1 MRVYF
6 RYRTNNRGKGSLKF
20 INKLKE
26 MNMFWEWSLLTILS
40 IVSVWLFVKMYYF
53 KSITNKEQRS
63 NDLMKLTLQEAEILI
78 RKYQIQLQR
87 ALGNVDILSEELTK
101 LRNELKVL
109 KQRNSKHRQET
120 DRLNGKIKAL
130 EGRIDALL

>member
-1 MRVYF
+1 
-6 RYRTNNRGKGSLKF
+6 
-20 INKLKE
+20 
-26 MNMFWEWSLLTILS
+26 MFWEWSLLTVLA
-40 IVSVWLFVKMYYF
+40 IVSVYLFVKMYYF
-53 KSITNKEQRS
+53 KSMITKEHRS

-109 KQRNSKHRQET
+109 KQRNTTHRQET
-120 DRLNGKIKAL
+120 DRLQNKIKAL
-130 EGRIDALL
+130 EVRIDALL

>member
-1 MRVYF
+1 
-6 RYRTNNRGKGSLKF
+6 
-20 INKLKE
+20 
-26 MNMFWEWSLLTILS
+26 MFWEWSLLTILS
-40 IVSVWLFVKMYYF
+40 IVSIWLFVKMYYF

-63 NDLMKLTLQEAEILI
+63 NDLMKLTLREAEILI

>member
-1 MRVYF
+1 
-6 RYRTNNRGKGSLKF
+6 
-20 INKLKE
+20 
-26 MNMFWEWSLLTILS
+26 MFWEWSLLTILS
-40 IVSVWLFVKMYYF
+40 IVSIWLFVKMYYF

-63 NDLMKLTLQEAEILI
+63 NDLMKLTLKEAEILI

-120 DRLNGKIKAL
+120 DRLTGKIKAL

>member
-1 MRVYF
+1 
-6 RYRTNNRGKGSLKF
+6 
-20 INKLKE
+20 
-26 MNMFWEWSLLTILS
+26 MFWEWSLLTIVS
-40 IVSVWLFVKMYYF
+40 IVAIWLFVKMYYF

-120 DRLNGKIKAL
+120 DRLTGKIKAL

>member
-1 MRVYF
+1 
-6 RYRTNNRGKGSLKF
+6 
-20 INKLKE
+20 
-26 MNMFWEWSLLTILS
+26 MFWEWSLLTILS
-40 IVSVWLFVKMYYF
+40 VLSVFLFVKMYYF
-53 KSITNKEQRS
+53 KSITNKEQRT

-101 LRNELKVL
+101 LRNELKIL
-109 KQRNSKHRQET
+109 KSRNTKHRQET

-130 EGRIDALL
+130 ENRIDALL

>member
-1 MRVYF
+1 
-6 RYRTNNRGKGSLKF
+6 
-20 INKLKE
+20 
-26 MNMFWEWSLLTILS
+26 MFWEWSLLTLLS
-40 IVSVWLFVKMYYF
+40 ITAIYLFVKMFYF
-53 KSITNKEQRS
+53 KSITNKEKRS

-109 KQRNSKHRQET
+109 KLRNTKHRQET
-120 DRLNGKIKAL
+120 DRLNNKIKSL
-130 EGRIDALL
+130 ESRIDALL

>member
-1 MRVYF
+1 
-6 RYRTNNRGKGSLKF
+6 
-20 INKLKE
+20 
-26 MNMFWEWSLLTILS
+26 MFWEWSLLTILS
-40 IVSVWLFVKMYYF
+40 LLSIFLFVKMFYF
-53 KSITNKEQRS
+53 KSITNKEQRG

-109 KQRNSKHRQET
+109 KSRNTRHRQDT
-120 DRLNGKIKAL
+120 DKLNGKIKAL

>member
-1 MRVYF
+1 
-6 RYRTNNRGKGSLKF
+6 
-20 INKLKE
+20 
-26 MNMFWEWSLLTILS
+26 MFLEWSLLSVLSILS
-40 IVSVWLFVKMYYF
+40 IYLFVKMYYF

-87 ALGNVDILSEELTK
+87 ALGNVDILSEELNK
-101 LRNELKVL
+101 LRNEIKVL

-120 DRLNGKIKAL
+120 ERLNNKIKAL
-130 EGRIDALL
+130 ESRIDALL

>member
-1 MRVYF
+1 
-6 RYRTNNRGKGSLKF
+6 
-20 INKLKE
+20 
-26 MNMFWEWSLLTILS
+26 MFWEWSLLTILS
-40 IVSVWLFVKMYYF
+40 IICVYLFVKMYYF

-63 NDLMKLTLQEAEILI
+63 NDLMKLTLHEAEILI

-109 KQRNSKHRQET
+109 KGRNSKHRQET

-130 EGRIDALL
+130 ESRIDALL